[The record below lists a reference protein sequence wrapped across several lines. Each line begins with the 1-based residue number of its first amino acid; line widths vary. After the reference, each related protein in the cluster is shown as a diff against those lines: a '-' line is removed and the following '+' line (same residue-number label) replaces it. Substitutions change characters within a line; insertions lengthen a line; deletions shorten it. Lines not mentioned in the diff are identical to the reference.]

1 MPATLQTFSWRRRD
15 MSDATA
21 SEPCAKQLQ
30 GLARLR
36 SDMNGPL
43 RSGLNTLSIA
53 TNLVAA
59 EQARLRPRGQEALR
73 LLCQEVEW
81 HQLLWTHLLHSLD
94 AVADAQQPPP
104 LPARPS
110 GRRP

>member
-1 MPATLQTFSWRRRD
+1 
-15 MSDATA
+15 MSDGTA
-21 SEPCAKQLQ
+21 SATRATHLQ
-30 GLARLR
+30 GLARLK
-36 SDMNGPL
+36 SDLNGPL
-43 RSGLNTLSIA
+43 RSGLNTLTVA

-59 EQARLRPRGQEALR
+59 EQARLRPRGQEALQ

-81 HQLLWTHLLHSLD
+81 HQSLWTHLLRSLD